1 LARPPRGHV
10 HSSAASYSYRAAGR
24 STRARGRAWYVPPP
38 GRLGL
43 VEMMARGRRARS
55 RCGAGSLRGGA
66 THASCTGGGRWV
78 PLHGVSARFLKLS
91 YAYSS

>member
-55 RCGAGSLRGGA
+55 RCGAGSL
-66 THASCTGGGRWV
+66 HGGGHARIMHRWWTV
-78 PLHGVSARFLKLS
+78 GAAARSFCAFS
-91 YAYSS
+91 